1 MKNLNEV
8 PFVISTDSGCD
19 LSIEL
24 CKEKGI
30 IPLFMNYIDGENAVV
45 DTMQQADIVK
55 FYKRMGDE
63 AKMFKT
69 SAVNIQEA
77 YDFLKSLLEYNKPI
91 IHISLGSGISGTYN
105 NFVAAK
111 EMLDEKHPGN
121 EIYLIDSTSAS
132 LGYGILVLEAAKMRD
147 EGKNIIEVKEYLESV
162 KRGINPYFTTN
173 TLTYLARGG
182 RVTKIAS
189 IFGNVLS
196 IKPILR
202 LDFDGHL
209 LVHTKGHGKTN
220 TYKKML
226 EAIKEQV
233 ENPENQT
240 LYVSHSNAIESAVE
254 FAEMVKKELGF
265 KDIFYSYI
273 GSIIGSHTG
282 PGLIAVFFY
291 GKNRFE

>member
-8 PFVISTDSGCD
+8 PFIISTDSGCD
-19 LSIEL
+19 LSLEL

-30 IPLFMNYIDGENAVV
+30 IPLFMNYIDGENVIV

-55 FYKRMGDE
+55 FYKRMEDE

-77 YDFLKSLLEYNKPI
+77 YDFLKSLLEYNKPV
-91 IHISLGSGISGTYN
+91 IHISLGGGISGTYN
-105 NFVAAK
+105 NFVTAK
-111 EMLDEKHPGN
+111 EMLDEKYPGH

-147 EGKNIIEVKEYLESV
+147 EGKSIIEVKEYLESV

-209 LVHTKGHGKTN
+209 LVHTKGHGKAN
-220 TYKKML
+220 TYKKMI

-233 ENPENQT
+233 VNPKDQT

-282 PGLIAVFFY
+282 PGLIAVFFH

>member
-55 FYKRMGDE
+55 FYKRMEDE

-77 YDFLKSLLEYNKPI
+77 YDFLKSLLKYNKPI

-233 ENPENQT
+233 VNPENQT

>member
-1 MKNLNEV
+1 MKNLEELAYI
-8 PFVISTDSGCD
+8 ISTDSGCD

-30 IPLFMNYIDGENAVV
+30 IPLFMNYIDNGEPVV
-45 DTMQQADIVK
+45 DTMEQADIVK
-55 FYKRMGDE
+55 FYKKMEEE
-63 AKMFKT
+63 AKMYKT

-77 YDFLKSLLEYNKPI
+77 YDFLKDLTKYNKPI
-91 IHISLGSGISGTYN
+91 IHISLGSGISGTYS
-105 NFVAAK
+105 NFVTAK
-111 EMLDEKHPGN
+111 EMLDEKYPGN

-132 LGYGILVLEAAKMRD
+132 LGYGILVLEACKMRD
-147 EGKNIIEVKEYLESV
+147 EGKSIKEVVEYIESV

-202 LDFDGHL
+202 LDYAGHL
-209 LVHTKGHGKTN
+209 LVHAKGHGKNN
-220 TYKKML
+220 TYKKMI

-233 ENPENQT
+233 ENPEDQT

-254 FAEMVKKELGF
+254 FAEKVKKELGF

-282 PGLIAVFFY
+282 PGLIAVFFH

>member
-55 FYKRMGDE
+55 FYKRMEDE

>member
-19 LSIEL
+19 LSLEL

-30 IPLFMNYIDGENAVV
+30 IPLFMNYIDGEDAII

-55 FYKRMGDE
+55 FYKRMEDE

-77 YDFLKSLLEYNKPI
+77 YDFLKGLLEYNKPI

-105 NFVAAK
+105 NFFTAK
-111 EMLDEKHPGN
+111 EMLNEKYPGN

-147 EGKNIIEVKEYLESV
+147 EGKRITEVIEYIESV

-209 LVHTKGHGKTN
+209 LVHTKGHGKAN

-233 ENPENQT
+233 VNPENQT

-282 PGLIAVFFY
+282 PGLIAVFFH
-291 GKNRFE
+291 GKKRFE

>member
-55 FYKRMGDE
+55 FYKRMEDE

-233 ENPENQT
+233 VNPENQT

>member
-8 PFVISTDSGCD
+8 PFIISTDSGCD
-19 LSIEL
+19 LSFEL

-30 IPLFMNYIDGENAVV
+30 IPLFMNYIDGENVIV

-55 FYKRMGDE
+55 FYKRMEDE

-77 YDFLKSLLEYNKPI
+77 YDFLKSLLEYNKPV

-105 NFVAAK
+105 NFVTAK
-111 EMLDEKHPGN
+111 EMLDEKYPGH

-147 EGKNIIEVKEYLESV
+147 EGKSIIEVKEYLESV

-209 LVHTKGHGKTN
+209 LVHTKGHGKAN

-233 ENPENQT
+233 VNPENQT

-254 FAEMVKKELGF
+254 FAEIVKKELGF

-282 PGLIAVFFY
+282 PGLIAVFFH

>member
-55 FYKRMGDE
+55 FYKRMEDE

-111 EMLDEKHPGN
+111 EMLDEKYPGH

-132 LGYGILVLEAAKMRD
+132 LGYGILALEAAKMRD

-233 ENPENQT
+233 VNPENQT

-282 PGLIAVFFY
+282 PGLIAVFFH

>member
-1 MKNLNEV
+1 MTDLNK
-8 PFVISTDSGCD
+8 FNYIISTDSGCD
-19 LSIEL
+19 LSIDI
-24 CKEKGI
+24 CNEKGI
-30 IPLFMNYIDGENAVV
+30 IPLFMKYNLDVETFTDSMEQVE
-45 DTMQQADIVK
+45 IVK
-55 FYKRMGDE
+55 FYKKMEEEG
-63 AKMFKT
+63 KMFKT

-77 YDFLKSLLEYNKPI
+77 YDFLKELLKYNKPI
-91 IHISLGSGISGTYN
+91 IHISLGSGISGTYS
-105 NFVAAK
+105 NFVTAR
-111 EMLDEKHPGN
+111 EMLDEKYPGH
-121 EIYLIDSTSAS
+121 EIYIIDSTSGS

-147 EGKNIIEVKEYLESV
+147 EGKTTLEVVEYIESV

-202 LDFDGHL
+202 LDYAGHL
-209 LVHTKGHGKTN
+209 LVHTKGHGKSN
-220 TYKKML
+220 TYKKMI

-233 ENPENQT
+233 VNPENQT

-265 KDIFYSYI
+265 KDIYYSYI

-282 PGLIAVFFY
+282 PGLIAVFFH

>member
-77 YDFLKSLLEYNKPI
+77 YDFLKSLLKYNKPI

-111 EMLDEKHPGN
+111 EMLDEKYPGH

-233 ENPENQT
+233 VNPENQT

>member
-55 FYKRMGDE
+55 FYKRMEDE

-111 EMLDEKHPGN
+111 EMLDEKYPGH

-132 LGYGILVLEAAKMRD
+132 LGYGILALEAAKMRD

-282 PGLIAVFFY
+282 PGLIAVFFH
-291 GKNRFE
+291 GKNRCE

>member
-55 FYKRMGDE
+55 FYKRMEDE

-111 EMLDEKHPGN
+111 EMLYEKYPGH

-147 EGKNIIEVKEYLESV
+147 EGKSIIEVKEYLESV

-282 PGLIAVFFY
+282 PGLIAVFFH

>member
-8 PFVISTDSGCD
+8 PFIISTDSGCD
-19 LSIEL
+19 VSLEL

-30 IPLFMNYIDGENAVV
+30 IPLFMNYIDGENVIV

-55 FYKRMGDE
+55 FYKRMEDE

-77 YDFLKSLLEYNKPI
+77 YDFLKSLIEYNKPV

-105 NFVAAK
+105 NFVTAK
-111 EMLDEKHPGN
+111 EMLDEKYPGH

-147 EGKNIIEVKEYLESV
+147 EGKSIIEVKEYLESV

-209 LVHTKGHGKTN
+209 LVHTKGHGKAN

-233 ENPENQT
+233 VNPENQT

-254 FAEMVKKELGF
+254 FAEIVKKELGF

-282 PGLIAVFFY
+282 PGLIAVFFH

>member
-1 MKNLNEV
+1 MKKIEDLD
-8 PFVISTDSGCD
+8 FIISTDSGCD
-19 LSIEL
+19 LSIDVCQEL
-24 CKEKGI
+24 GV
-30 IPLFMNYIDGENAVV
+30 IPLFMNYIDDEVV
-45 DTMQQADIVK
+45 IKDTMEQADIIK
-55 FYKRMGDE
+55 LYKRMEEE

-77 YDFLKSLLEYNKPI
+77 YDFLKELIKYNKPI
-91 IHISLGSGISGTYN
+91 VHISLGSGISGTYN

-111 EMLDEKHPGN
+111 EMIEEKYP
-121 EIYLIDSTSAS
+121 ESKIYIIDSTCAS
-132 LGYGILVLEAAKMRD
+132 LGYGLLIIEAAKYRD
-147 EGKNIIEVKEYLESV
+147 EGKSINEVVEYLESV
-162 KRGINPYFTTN
+162 KRGVNPYFTTN

-202 LDFDGHL
+202 LDYEGHL
-209 LVHTKGHGKTN
+209 LVHTKGHGKAN
-220 TYKKML
+220 TYKKMI
-226 EAIKEQV
+226 ASIKEQV
-233 ENPENQT
+233 IDPQNQT

-254 FAEMVKKELGF
+254 FAEMLKKELGF

-282 PGLIAVFFY
+282 PGLIAVFFH

>member
-55 FYKRMGDE
+55 FYKRMEDE

-111 EMLDEKHPGN
+111 EMLDEKYPGH

-132 LGYGILVLEAAKMRD
+132 LGYGILALEAAKMRD
-147 EGKNIIEVKEYLESV
+147 EGKSIIEVKEYLESV

-233 ENPENQT
+233 VNPENQT

>member
-55 FYKRMGDE
+55 FYKRMEDE

-111 EMLDEKHPGN
+111 EMLDEKYPGH

-132 LGYGILVLEAAKMRD
+132 LGYGILALEAAKMRD

-233 ENPENQT
+233 VNPENQT

>member
-1 MKNLNEV
+1 MEEE
-8 PFVISTDSGCD
+8 G
-19 LSIEL
+19 
-24 CKEKGI
+24 
-30 IPLFMNYIDGENAVV
+30 
-45 DTMQQADIVK
+45 
-55 FYKRMGDE
+55 
-63 AKMFKT
+63 KMFKT

-77 YDFLKSLLEYNKPI
+77 YDFLKELLKYNKPI
-91 IHISLGSGISGTYN
+91 IHISLGSGISGTYS
-105 NFVAAK
+105 NFLAAR
-111 EMLDEKHPGN
+111 EMLDEKYPGN
-121 EIYLIDSTSAS
+121 EIYIIDSTSAS
-132 LGYGILVLEAAKMRD
+132 LGYGMLVLEASKMRD
-147 EGKNIIEVKEYLESV
+147 EGKTTLEVVEYIESV

-202 LDFDGHL
+202 LDYAGHL
-209 LVHTKGHGKTN
+209 LVHTKGHGKAN
-220 TYKKML
+220 TYKKMI

-233 ENPENQT
+233 VNPENQT

-265 KDIFYSYI
+265 KDIYYSYI

-282 PGLIAVFFY
+282 PGLIAVFFH

>member
-55 FYKRMGDE
+55 FYKRMEDE

-111 EMLDEKHPGN
+111 EMLDEKYPGH

-132 LGYGILVLEAAKMRD
+132 LGYGILALEAAKMRD

-254 FAEMVKKELGF
+254 FAEIVKKELGF